1 MDIDLEECI
10 ERISNNGNLEDMH
23 RLSEILEDTLEVLE
37 RENPQIS
44 KKYQMELY
52 TMAYGKTL
60 TRQMAEEIVSNMKP
74 YRMRWTFEDTQQLQ
88 NQYGIDN
95 IRNVDFFIVI
105 NSAYNDYRDLFGED
119 IENYIKFTIDFISDE
134 DAKDGKVFT
143 YFTTIPR

>member
-1 MDIDLEECI
+1 MEIDIEDCI
-10 ERISNNGNLEDMH
+10 ERISNNGNVEDMH
-23 RLSEILEDTLEVLE
+23 RLSEILEDTLEMLE

-52 TMAYGKTL
+52 TMAYGKML

-74 YRMRWTFEDTQQLQ
+74 YRMRWTFEDTQALQ

-95 IRNVDFFIVI
+95 IRNADFFVVI

-143 YFTTIPR
+143 YFTTIPK